1 MHQIKPSISILGT
14 RGVPAAHGGFETFA
28 EYLALFLVARG
39 WNVTVY
45 CQDDVPVVTQK
56 ISHDSWRGIKRIRI
70 QVASKGPRGT
80 LEFDW
85 ACVCDAAHRDAACL
99 VLGYNGAIFL
109 PYLRLWGKKI
119 ITNMDG
125 IEWRRAKW
133 GLAVKTWF
141 WINEWIAAWS
151 SNRLVAD
158 HPAIADHLATRRPR
172 RAIATIPYGGTPVTS
187 APCAP
192 VRAYGLVPE
201 GYLISVARIEPDNN
215 ILTIVAG
222 FSKRRRNAKLFVLGT
237 LIDGVAYHDAIREA
251 ASDEVIFPGA
261 IYDADTVGALRFHA
275 RAYVHGHTVG
285 GTNPSLVEAL
295 AAGNMVIAHD
305 NVFNRW
311 TAGAA
316 AVFFSDVNTCDA
328 MMTQV
333 LVNDTLVQ
341 RCSVAARQRADE
353 AFRWSDILQAY
364 EREILPFTN
373 MKVHSADYL
382 GRDKATR

>member
-1 MHQIKPSISILGT
+1 MNQSKPSVSILGT

-28 EYLALFLVARG
+28 EYLALFLVERG

-45 CQDDVPVVTQK
+45 CQDDVSVVTQK
-56 ISHDSWRGIKRIRI
+56 IREDRWRGIQLIRI
-70 QVASKGPRGT
+70 QVASKGPRAT

-85 ACVCDAAHRDAACL
+85 ACVKDAVHRDSACL

-109 PYLRLWGKKI
+109 PYLRLWSKKI

-133 GLAVKTWF
+133 GPVVKTWF

-172 RAIATIPYGGTPVTS
+172 RAIATIPYGGTPVSS
-187 APCAP
+187 APEAP
-192 VRAYGLVPE
+192 VRARALEPD

-215 ILTIVAG
+215 ILTIVEA
-222 FSKRRRNAKLFVLGT
+222 FSRRRRNAKLVVLGNLT
-237 LIDGVAYHDAIREA
+237 DGVAYHDAIRKA

-261 IYDADTVGALRFHA
+261 IYDAGIVGALRFHA

-316 AVFFSDVNTCDA
+316 AVFFTDVDSCDA
-328 MMTQV
+328 MISQV
-333 LVNDTLVQ
+333 LTNDMLVQ
-341 RCSVAARQRADE
+341 RASIVARKRAEED
-353 AFRWSDILQAY
+353 FRWADILLAY
-364 EREILPFTN
+364 ETEILPFTSFHARSARQHSHDE
-373 MKVHSADYL
+373 VH
-382 GRDKATR
+382 G